1 MEQASDRKRIVKAL
15 VWALNRCWLLPVGIA
30 AGWVFLTAAAWFASY
45 VCLNKGVYMPAW
57 MSVMIGGWAL
67 LMALLLLVGP
77 LWLIVMTVRWIQ
89 RRQWAQLV
97 WGWVCS
103 AGAGCVIAAMLVIMM
118 VLTIAG
124 PGDNFAKGVT
134 IPEEVDFVLPR
145 GLRYACN
152 SEASPQAKARIDAAP
167 KLPQL
172 SAPGDESAP
181 NLLKLTR
188 DYPQLL
194 QEYLLRCLYAE
205 AVNPDFTAHVL
216 VDSLYLRH
224 EYDPQAHFLMNR
236 LEDTLGYGDG
246 VSVKLGD
253 CPEGQWQFPLENGWS
268 LALRSPAHAR
278 PGEGKM
284 PDCSSAIARLDA
296 ALAPLAENPTRD
308 YLDSF
313 LPPVPQTP
321 FLSIWSDSSGTYYMM
336 MVIPADFP
344 QGEFELRAHEYTEGK
359 RVLFSRRF
367 LPERRLGDVCRVI
380 CSDRWVTVESGN
392 WDEFYGSV
400 WEIRFTPT
408 DGGEPRCVNSQNFLM
423 EGWQH

>member
-1 MEQASDRKRIVKAL
+1 MRKKIGRAL
-15 VWALNRCWLLPVGIA
+15 LWTLRSCWVLPLAIAVGWGLYA
-30 AGWVFLTAAAWFASY
+30 AVAWIGSY
-45 VCLNKGVYMPAW
+45 VSLNEGLEPPLWLVIVMW
-57 MSVMIGGWAL
+57 IWSV
-67 LMALLLLVGP
+67 LMVFALLLEP
-77 LWLIVMTVRWIQ
+77 LWLIVMTVLWIR
-89 RRQWAQLV
+89 RRQWARLV
-97 WGWVCS
+97 WGWVCATC
-103 AGAGCVIAAMLVIMM
+103 AGGVAGGALVFML

-124 PGDNFAKGVT
+124 PGDNFARDLT
-134 IPEEVDFVLPR
+134 IPEKVDFVLPR

-172 SAPGDESAP
+172 SSPGDASAP

-224 EYDPQAHFLMNR
+224 EHDPQARFLMNR
-236 LEDTLGYGDG
+236 LDDITGYGDELC
-246 VSVKLGD
+246 VKLGD
-253 CPEGQWQFPLENGWS
+253 GPEGQWQFPLENGWS
-268 LALRSPAHAR
+268 LALRSPAPAR

-284 PDCSSAIARLDA
+284 PDCASAIARLDA
-296 ALAPLAENPTRD
+296 ALAPLAQNPTRD

-313 LPPVPQTP
+313 LPPVPQKP
-321 FLSIWSDSSGTYYMM
+321 FLSIWSDSYGTYYMM

-344 QGEFELRAHEYTEGK
+344 QGKFELQAHEYTEGK
-359 RVLFSRRF
+359 RVLFSRDF
-367 LPERRLGDVCRVI
+367 LPEQRLGDVCRVI
-380 CSDRWVTVESGN
+380 CSDRRVTVESGN

-400 WEIRFTPT
+400 WEIRFTPA
-408 DGGEPRCVNSQNFLM
+408 DGGEPRCVSSQNFLM

>member
-1 MEQASDRKRIVKAL
+1 MEQTSDSKKFVKAL
-15 VWALNRCWLLPVGIA
+15 VWSLSRCWLLPVGIA
-30 AGWVFLTAAAWFASY
+30 AGWVFFTAVAWFASY
-45 VCLNKGVYMPAW
+45 MCLNKGVYMPAW
-57 MSVMIGGWAL
+57 LSIIVGGWGL
-67 LMALLLLVGP
+67 LMVLSLLLGP
-77 LWLIVMTVRWIQ
+77 LWLIVMTVLWIK

-103 AGAGCVIAAMLVIMM
+103 ACAGGALGVSLVLML

-124 PGDNFAKGVT
+124 PGDNFAHGLT

-152 SEASPQAKARIDAAP
+152 SDASPQAKARIDAAP

-172 SAPGDESAP
+172 SAPGDASAP

-224 EYDPQAHFLMNR
+224 EHDPQAHFLMKR
-236 LEDTLGYGDG
+236 LEDTVGYGDEI
-246 VSVKLGD
+246 SVKPGD

-268 LALRSPAHAR
+268 LALRSPSHAR
-278 PGEGKM
+278 PGEGKL

-296 ALAPLAENPTRD
+296 ALAPLAQNPTRD
-308 YLDSF
+308 YLDCF

-344 QGEFELRAHEYTEGK
+344 QGEFDLRAHEYTEGK

-380 CSDRWVTVESGN
+380 CSDCRVTVESGN

-400 WEIRFTPT
+400 WEIWFTPT

>member
-1 MEQASDRKRIVKAL
+1 MKNKIGRAVLWVLSSCWVLPLAIV
-15 VWALNRCWLLPVGIA
+15 
-30 AGWVFLTAAAWFASY
+30 AGWVLYAAVAWMGSY
-45 VCLNKGVYMPAW
+45 VSLNEGVEPPMWLLCVMGAW
-57 MSVMIGGWAL
+57 SVL
-67 LMALLLLVGP
+67 LLFALLLWP
-77 LWLIVMTVRWIQ
+77 LWLVVRTVLWIR
-89 RRQWAQLV
+89 RRQWSRLV

-103 AGAGCVIAAMLVIMM
+103 ACAGGVAAGVLVLML

-124 PGDNFAKGVT
+124 PGDYFARGLT

-145 GLRYACN
+145 GMSYACN

-167 KLPQL
+167 KLPPL
-172 SAPGDESAP
+172 SEPGDAAAP
-181 NLLKLTR
+181 NLKKLTR

-224 EYDPQAHFLMNR
+224 EYDPQSRFLMNR
-236 LEDTLGYGDG
+236 LEDTIGFGDG

-253 CPEGQWQFPLENGWS
+253 TPEGQWQFPLNNGWS

-278 PGEGKM
+278 PGEGEV
-284 PDCSSAIARLDA
+284 PDCSSRIARLDA
-296 ALAPLAENPTRD
+296 ALAPLAQNPTRD
-308 YLDSF
+308 YMNSF
-313 LPPVPQTP
+313 LPPVPEKP
-321 FLSIWSDSSGTYYMM
+321 FLSIWNESSGVYSMM

-344 QGEFELRAHEYTEGK
+344 QGEFELRAHEYTKGK
-359 RVLFSRRF
+359 RVLFSRGF
-367 LPERRLGDVCRVI
+367 LPEMRLGDVCRVI

-400 WEIRFTPT
+400 WEIWFTPA
-408 DGGEPRCVNSQNFLM
+408 DGGAPRCVSSQNFLM

>member
-1 MEQASDRKRIVKAL
+1 MFMRKKIGSAL
-15 VWALNRCWLLPVGIA
+15 LWALSRCWGLPLAIA
-30 AGWVFLTAAAWFASY
+30 VGWVLFVAVAWMGSY
-45 VCLNKGVYMPAW
+45 VSLNEGVEPPLW
-57 MSVMIGGWAL
+57 LVIVMGVCVV
-67 LMALLLLVGP
+67 LMVSTLLLGP
-77 LWLIVMTVRWIQ
+77 LWLIVMTVLWIR
-89 RRQWAQLV
+89 RRQWVQLV
-97 WGWVCS
+97 WGWVCAAC
-103 AGAGCVIAAMLVIMM
+103 AGGVAGVALVLMM

-124 PGDNFAKGVT
+124 PGDHFARGLT

-145 GLRYACN
+145 GMRYACN

-167 KLPQL
+167 KLPPL
-172 SAPGDESAP
+172 SEPGDAAAP

-188 DYPQLL
+188 EYPQLL

-205 AVNPDFTAHVL
+205 AVNPSFTAHVL

-224 EYDPQAHFLMNR
+224 VHDPQSSFLMNR
-236 LEDTLGYGDG
+236 LEDTRSYDDG

-268 LALRSPAHAR
+268 LALRPPSYAR
-278 PGEGKM
+278 PGEGKT

-296 ALAPLAENPTRD
+296 ALAPLAQNPTRD

-313 LPPVPQTP
+313 LPPVPETP
-321 FLSIWSDSSGTYYMM
+321 FLSMWSDGSGAYYMM

-344 QGEFELRAHEYTEGK
+344 QGKFELRAHEYTKGK
-359 RVLFSRRF
+359 RVLFSRNF

-380 CSDRWVTVESGN
+380 CSDRWVIVESGN

-400 WEIRFTPT
+400 WEIRFTPA
-408 DGGEPRCVNSQNFLM
+408 DGGEPRCVSSQNFLM
-423 EGWQH
+423 ERWQH